1 MWPMSLGDT
10 SACNQVGLVFFFIG
24 STMSTGSLNM
34 ATMLAGRGVAGVGA
48 AALLTVTRVIMA
60 DSRTLDSNV
69 WQTVVMSLLFSIG
82 FSIAYLSTVS
92 YRWIFAIN
100 LPISLVSGALA
111 FLLIRKEL
119 LGPQADRR
127 DELPDRVPSNG
138 IPIIQ
143 RLLKVDWLGAF
154 IFVSAFILV
163 LLGMSWGSTQQWNQG
178 KVIVTIVLG
187 CILLVVFIGWE
198 YYLGQ
203 FEIILNVDGSARPS
217 IPPKKA
223 PRLIS
228 RTNRMIPLYI
238 FTNFDMV
245 VTSFACVTG
254 GMVMFGC
261 LYFLS
266 IYWNVAAAFRATQS
280 GTQLLYL
287 SPGLGG
293 GLYWSLLLIK
303 HTRQSKWPI
312 ILGQVIQPVAVGLLG
327 MAVDKNAHG
336 QINGFLGMTGAG
348 IGLTIASLEIQSRF
362 ALPNE
367 HTAVSV
373 TMNLFFRTA
382 GGTIGLAQMAAV
394 LESKI
399 RSYINKLIT
408 SGAVSPSDGLAII
421 SSLASLGRGADGQGI
436 ETLPPKLQDIVR
448 AAYGYGTKWAFFS
461 LLPWCVLATF
471 PCFFLH
477 DIPDVAVDHQMMA
490 GNAVVAQ
497 DAERPGDENTADDKS
512 HNGVPRGPRIPLWV
526 PFSFLLYGIELLLGT
541 RRRRSTP

>member
-1 MWPMSLGDT
+1 L
-10 SACNQVGLVFFFIG
+10 FI
-24 STMSTGSLNM
+24 NPE
-34 ATMLAGRGVAGVGA
+34 
-48 AALLTVTRVIMA
+48 
-60 DSRTLDSNV
+60 LDS
-69 WQTVVMSLLFSIG
+69 G
-82 FSIAYLSTVS
+82 FLHQ
-92 YRWIFAIN
+92 
-100 LPISLVSGALA
+100 ISLVSGALG

-119 LGPQADRR
+119 LGPQSDPR

-154 IFVSAFILV
+154 IFVAAFILV

-187 CILLVVFIGWE
+187 CMLLVVFIGWE

-203 FEIILNVDGSARPS
+203 FEITLNVDGSAHPS
-217 IPPKKA
+217 ISPKKA

-303 HTRQSKWPI
+303 HTRQ
-312 ILGQVIQPVAVGLLG
+312 V
-327 MAVDKNAHG
+327 
-336 QINGFLGMTGAG
+336 
-348 IGLTIASLEIQSRF
+348 
-362 ALPNE
+362 
-367 HTAVSV
+367 
-373 TMNLFFRTA
+373 
-382 GGTIGLAQMAAV
+382 
-394 LESKI
+394 
-399 RSYINKLIT
+399 
-408 SGAVSPSDGLAII
+408 
-421 SSLASLGRGADGQGI
+421 
-436 ETLPPKLQDIVR
+436 
-448 AAYGYGTKWAFFS
+448 
-461 LLPWCVLATF
+461 
-471 PCFFLH
+471 
-477 DIPDVAVDHQMMA
+477 
-490 GNAVVAQ
+490 
-497 DAERPGDENTADDKS
+497 
-512 HNGVPRGPRIPLWV
+512 
-526 PFSFLLYGIELLLGT
+526 
-541 RRRRSTP
+541 